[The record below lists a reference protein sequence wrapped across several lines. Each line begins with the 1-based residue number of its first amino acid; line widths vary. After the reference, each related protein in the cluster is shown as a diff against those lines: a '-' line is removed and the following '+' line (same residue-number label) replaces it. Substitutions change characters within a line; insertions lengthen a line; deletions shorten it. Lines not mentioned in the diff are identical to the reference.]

1 MFTIMRKRPRTNR
14 VCIELVSNLLEAEYQ
29 EEINLIRKIQMEE
42 NVKFNEA
49 RKLYKQRRNPID
61 MLEDKLFNNSQS

>member
-1 MFTIMRKRPRTNR
+1 MRPRTNR
-14 VCIELVSNLLEAEYQ
+14 VCIELVSNLLEAEHQ

-49 RKLYKQRRNPID
+49 RKLYKKRRNPID
-61 MLEDKLFNNSQS
+61 VLEDKLFNNSQS

>member
-1 MFTIMRKRPRTNR
+1 MRPRTNR
-14 VCIELVSNLLEAEYQ
+14 VCIELISNLLEAEYQ

-49 RKLYKQRRNPID
+49 RKLYKKRRNPID
-61 MLEDKLFNNSQS
+61 VLEDKLFNNSQS

>member
-1 MFTIMRKRPRTNR
+1 MRPRTNR
-14 VCIELVSNLLEAEYQ
+14 VCIELVSNLLEAEHQ

-49 RKLYKQRRNPID
+49 RKLYKKRKTKSPID
-61 MLEDKLFNNSQS
+61 VLEDKLFNNSQS

>member
-1 MFTIMRKRPRTNR
+1 MRPRTNR

-49 RKLYKQRRNPID
+49 RKLYKKRRDKQTNPID
-61 MLEDKLFNNSQS
+61 VLEDKLFNNSQS

>member
-1 MFTIMRKRPRTNR
+1 MRKRTNR

-29 EEINLIRKIQMEE
+29 EEINLVRKIQMEE

-49 RKLYKQRRNPID
+49 KKIYKQRLMNPVSQ
-61 MLEDKLFNNSQS
+61 LEAELFGSQS

>member
-1 MFTIMRKRPRTNR
+1 MRPRTNR

-42 NVKFNEA
+42 NVKFNKA
-49 RKLYKQRRNPID
+49 RKLYKKRRDKQTNPID
-61 MLEDKLFNNSQS
+61 VLEDKLFNNSQS

>member
-1 MFTIMRKRPRTNR
+1 MRPRTNR

-49 RKLYKQRRNPID
+49 RKLHKQRTKKANPID
-61 MLEDKLFNNSQS
+61 VLEDKLFNNSQS

>member
-1 MFTIMRKRPRTNR
+1 MRPRTNR
-14 VCIELVSNLLEAEYQ
+14 VCIELVSNLLEDEYQ

-49 RKLYKQRRNPID
+49 RKLYKKRRNPID
-61 MLEDKLFNNSQS
+61 VLEDKLFNNSQS

>member
-1 MFTIMRKRPRTNR
+1 MRPRTNR

-49 RKLYKQRRNPID
+49 RKLYKKRKTNPID
-61 MLEDKLFNNSQS
+61 VLEDKLFNNSQS

>member
-1 MFTIMRKRPRTNR
+1 MRPRTNR
-14 VCIELVSNLLEAEYQ
+14 VCIELVSNLLEDKHQ

-49 RKLYKQRRNPID
+49 KKIYKQRLMNPISQ
-61 MLEDKLFNNSQS
+61 LEQELFGSQS

>member
-1 MFTIMRKRPRTNR
+1 MRPRTNR

-49 RKLYKQRRNPID
+49 RKLYKKRRNPID
-61 MLEDKLFNNSQS
+61 ALEDKLFNNSQS

>member
-1 MFTIMRKRPRTNR
+1 MRPRTNR

-49 RKLYKQRRNPID
+49 RKLYKKRREKQTNPID
-61 MLEDKLFNNSQS
+61 ILEDKLFNNSQS

>member
-1 MFTIMRKRPRTNR
+1 MRPRTNR
-14 VCIELVSNLLEAEYQ
+14 ICIELVSNLLEAEHQ

-49 RKLYKQRRNPID
+49 RKLYKKRKTSPID
-61 MLEDKLFNNSQS
+61 VLEDKLFNNSQSQQL